1 MNINPSWCRVLFLLA
16 LVSNLVPI
24 QAASLPRAFLGDTA
38 GNTWLVE
45 IAATPQSRARGL
57 MRRPYLPPWAG
68 MLFIFPRAQES
79 VFWMKNTLIALDIRF
94 YDDHGNPLA
103 RYPYVP
109 PCREKNC
116 PTYASGGKARYVLEL
131 RAATLFPTPP
141 AQLSQLLPL
150 P

>member
-1 MNINPSWCRVLFLLA
+1 MNLPWRRFLALLA
-16 LVSNLVPI
+16 LESHLLAI
-24 QAASLPRAFLGDTA
+24 QAASFPRAFLCDTA

-45 IAATPQSRARGL
+45 IAATPQRRARGL

-79 VFWMKNTLIALDIRF
+79 TFWMKNTLIALDIRF
-94 YDDHGNPLA
+94 YDDRGNPLA
-103 RYPYVP
+103 RYPYAP

-131 RAATLFPTPP
+131 RAATLFPKSP
-141 AQLSQLLPL
+141 APLSQLLPL
-150 P
+150 R